1 MKVMKLE
8 EPRALE
14 HAIATL
20 QHGGT
25 VAFPTDTVY
34 GIGAAIN
41 APEALV
47 RIYEA
52 KGRESWR
59 PLPVL
64 LSSPSAISVVSP
76 GIDQRLLKLATNFW
90 PGALT
95 VAVPA
100 LPNLPPQIV
109 APDGTVGVRVPDHSI
124 ALTLAQRSG
133 GAIAVTSANLSGDP
147 PATRPEE
154 IVPELAERLDLVL
167 DGGIARLG
175 MASTVVSLVGDTIT
189 IIREGAIAA
198 GTIQQV
204 WTDILAGSDPQ
215 SRNSIAPAGG
225 VLDEAVS

>member
-1 MKVMKLE
+1 MKVMRLE

-34 GIGAAIN
+34 GIGAAIT
-41 APEALV
+41 APDALA
-47 RIYEA
+47 RIYDA
-52 KGRESWR
+52 KGRDHWR

-64 LSSPSAISVVSP
+64 LSSPSAVNVVST
-76 GIDQRLLKLATNFW
+76 GVDDRLAELASRFW

-100 LPNLPPQIV
+100 RPGLPVQIV

-133 GAIAVTSANLSGDP
+133 GALAVTSANLSGDP
-147 PATRPEE
+147 PATHPED
-154 IVPELAERLDLVL
+154 IVPELAGRLDLVL

-175 MASTVVSLVGDTIT
+175 KASTVISLNDGRINV
-189 IIREGAIAA
+189 IREGAIPAA
-198 GTIQQV
+198 TILHAWDQIV
-204 WTDILAGSDPQ
+204 ATRISA
-215 SRNSIAPAGG
+215 AAG
-225 VLDEAVS
+225 VLDEVVS

>member
-52 KGRESWR
+52 KGRDSWR

-76 GIDQRLLKLATNFW
+76 GIDHRLLNLATNFW

-133 GAIAVTSANLSGDP
+133 GAIAVTSANLSGR
-147 PATRPEE
+147 PAARRLSEVDTE
-154 IVPELAERLDLVL
+154 IRKGVDIVL
-167 DGGIARLG
+167 DGGELSG
-175 MASTVVSLVGDTIT
+175 TPSTVIDLTRYEDGGTWEIL
-189 IIREGAIAA
+189 REGAVERGALM
-198 GTIQQV
+198 
-204 WTDILAGSDPQ
+204 DL
-215 SRNSIAPAGG
+215 
-225 VLDEAVS
+225 LDLS

>member
-47 RIYEA
+47 RIYE
-52 KGRESWR
+52 REGSR
-59 PLPVL
+59 FVAAAAGAAFLTVGHFRR
-64 LSSPSAISVVSP
+64 LSGHRSTPP
-76 GIDQRLLKLATNFW
+76 QTCHEFW

-100 LPNLPPQIV
+100 LPKLPPQIV
-109 APDGTVGVRVPDHSI
+109 AADGTVGVRVPDHSI

-133 GAIAVTSANLSGDP
+133 GAIAVTSANLSGFPP
-147 PATRPEE
+147 PAAQKRSSPNL
-154 IVPELAERLDLVL
+154 PNGLDLVL

-175 MASTVVSLVGDTIT
+175 MASTVVSLDGDTIT

-198 GTIQQV
+198 RPSTGL
-204 WTDILAGSDPQ
+204 DRILDPTQ
-215 SRNSIAPAGG
+215 PGIRLPRQGR
-225 VLDEAVS
+225 LDEAVT

>member
-1 MKVMKLE
+1 MKVMRLE

-41 APEALV
+41 APDALA

-52 KGRESWR
+52 KGRDAER

-64 LSSPSAISVVSP
+64 LSSPSAMSVVSP
-76 GIDQRLLKLATNFW
+76 GVDERLLNLATHFW

-100 LPNLPPQIV
+100 LPNLAPQIV

-147 PATRPEE
+147 PATHPGD
-154 IVPELAERLDLVL
+154 IVPALAERLDLVL

-175 MASTVVSLVGDTIT
+175 TASTVISLDGDRIT
-189 IIREGAIAA
+189 IVREGAIPAD
-198 GTIQQV
+198 
-204 WTDILAGSDPQ
+204 DILRVWAEIIAGSDPQ
-215 SRNSIAPAGG
+215 PGDPIAPAGG
-225 VLDEAVS
+225 VLDEAIP